1 MRPLNLNHVAYV
13 TWDTARTVHFYTKV
27 LGMTLRGHA
36 SDTQVSTGKSDR
48 FLHTFLEMEDGSHI
62 AFFEIDNVERETHAT
77 PVPKWARHIALNV
90 EDEQALDRWQE
101 RLRAHGVEFTGPIEH
116 EGIWYSIYFFDPNG
130 IRLELT
136 YQRRP
141 LNDEDAARAVVAVEE
156 WAKSHNQSV
165 PDDGWGLVGP
175 RRSRT

>member
-1 MRPLNLNHVAYV
+1 MRPISLNHVAYV
-13 TWDTARTVHFYTKV
+13 TWDTAKTVDFYTKV
-27 LGMTLRGHA
+27 LGMSLRGHA
-36 SDTQVSTGKSDR
+36 IDTRVSTGESGR

-101 RLRAHGVEFTGPIEH
+101 RLREHGVEFTGPFEH
-116 EGIWYSIYFFDPNG
+116 EGIWLSIYFFDPNG

-136 YQRRP
+136 HQRRL
-141 LNDEDAARAVVAVEE
+141 LNDEDAARAEVAVAE
-156 WAKSHNQSV
+156 WTRSHQDSMEKEPGNV
-165 PDDGWGLVGP
+165 
-175 RRSRT
+175 